1 MFLFFAS
8 ASALYALTSLHY
20 LNTPRYSFFVKLSA
34 CTIVSFPV
42 LLFYL
47 YSNNPLFP
55 CFPTFLPLFA
65 VDISEVGFFLVFNI
79 HLILKYLLLLK

>member
-8 ASALYALTSLHY
+8 ASALYALTSLHLY
-20 LNTPRYSFFVKLSA
+20 APRYSFFVKLSA
-34 CTIVSFPV
+34 CTIVSFPA

-55 CFPTFLPLFA
+55 CFPIFLPLFA
-65 VDISEVGFFLVFNI
+65 ADISEVVFFF
-79 HLILKYLLLLK
+79 